1 MYWYAILPRVASFWK
16 LCKISGISWHHFA
29 MYIPQFLEL
38 LSVLGNHF
46 TARPADHI
54 SKAFMIV
61 KVFISIFRWHYSA
74 QMMVFTM
81 DNLGSKI
88 KLGHSRS
95 FLEYISKLCRLPDH
109 ISKAFTI
116 IKVFRSIITQQN
128 FDTNDGFTTNHL
140 GSKFK
145 LNRPTWILIE
155 NDSSIHCWIKS
166 MDTVTLFCMAP
177 RGKLT
182 QYLIY
187 RYRALYI
194 LP

>member
-1 MYWYAILPRVASFWK
+1 
-16 LCKISGISWHHFA
+16 

-61 KVFISIFRWHYSA
+61 KIFTSIFRWHYSA
-74 QMMVFTM
+74 QMMVFTT

-95 FLEYISKLCRLPDH
+95 FLEYILKLCRLPDH

-116 IKVFRSIITQQN
+116 IKVFRSFITQQN

-140 GSKFK
+140 GSKT
-145 LNRPTWILIE
+145 N
-155 NDSSIHCWIKS
+155 
-166 MDTVTLFCMAP
+166 
-177 RGKLT
+177 LT
-182 QYLIY
+182 GPLEF
-187 RYRALYI
+187 L
-194 LP
+194 